1 MIQDDIRELR
11 EREYRYCKSNLEYF
25 IDTYGHIQDHDSPD
39 IIEKFSLWEDQR
51 KALRTMASNK
61 HTIILKA
68 RQLGLTWLVLHYA
81 VHLLLFTPG
90 RVCVG
95 VSQTEDYAKELVSRM
110 AFMLSQ
116 MPELIA
122 DREHQPAGWTGPVY
136 YKTTLTLTI
145 DRRDNMAVSEFKC
158 FASSPSVGRSIT
170 ADLLIMDEW
179 AFQAFAREIWASA
192 FPIINR
198 PNSGQVIG
206 ISTIDRG
213 SLFEELFLDDRNDFA
228 KVFIP
233 WYADPRRDK
242 AWYEN
247 SKITLGDKMTS
258 EYPATIDEALT
269 VPGGQFFPEVTEK
282 THITNDIITGRN
294 YVCIDYGLDMLSAHW
309 VTVDENKK
317 AQVYREYD
325 SPNLTIGA
333 ACDILNDLSSGE
345 DIDLY
350 LAPPD
355 LWNRSQES
363 GKSRAALFEEGGINL
378 TMTSNDYPAG
388 CAAMKEWLLPRNGKA
403 NLTIY
408 KDSAPNLY
416 KCLREIQKD
425 KRRANVYAKDPHNL
439 THDPD
444 SLRCFCVYWTK
455 GADKKKSDDYQK
467 RKKIWTSDLRED
479 YMNASK
485 KDKAY
490 LVKKYGEPVWD

>member
-1 MIQDDIRELR
+1 M
-11 EREYRYCKSNLEYF
+11 
-25 IDTYGHIQDHDSPD
+25 
-39 IIEKFSLWEDQR
+39 WEEQR

-81 VHLLLFTPG
+81 LHLLLFTPG

-122 DREHQPAGWTGPVY
+122 DRDHQPEGWNGPVF
-136 YKTTLTLTI
+136 YKTTLNLVI
-145 DRRDNMAVSEFKC
+145 DRRDGMAVSEFKC

-206 ISTIDRG
+206 ISTIERG
-213 SLFEELFLDDRNDFA
+213 SLFEELFLDDCNDFA

-233 WYADPRRDK
+233 WDADPRRDK
-242 AWYEN
+242 EWYEK
-247 SKITLGDKMTS
+247 SKANLHEKMTS
-258 EYPATIDEALT
+258 EYPKTIEEALT
-269 VPGGQFFPEVTEK
+269 VPGGQFFPEVKEK
-282 THITNDIITGRN
+282 SHITSEPLNGRN

-309 VTVDENKK
+309 ITIDTNNN

-325 SPNLTIGA
+325 APNLTIGM
-333 ACDILNDLSSGE
+333 ACDILNDLSDGE
-345 DIDLY
+345 DIEMY

-363 GKSRAALFEEGGINL
+363 GKSRAAIFSECGIDL
-378 TMTSNDYPAG
+378 VMTSNDYPAG
-388 CAAMKEWLLPRNGKA
+388 CAAMKEWLQVREDGKA
-403 NLTIY
+403 RLTIY

-416 KCLREIQKD
+416 RCLRKIQKD
-425 KRRANVYAKDPHNL
+425 KRRANVYAKDPHDL

-455 GADKKKSDDYQK
+455 PDTLKKSQETEK
-467 RKKIWTSDLRED
+467 RRKIWTRDLLED
-479 YMNASK
+479 YMNANK

-490 LVKKYGEPVWD
+490 LVKKYGEPIWD